1 MGRIRALSSEMH
13 AAETALLRSH
23 RAMVDGQR
31 RATLVFALLFRSRE
45 MCARSAAEES
55 PAQQVARRGTIESSM
70 SAGAA
75 GFMVKPFT
83 RDALIAKM
91 RRILSAAR

>member
-1 MGRIRALSSEMH
+1 
-13 AAETALLRSH
+13 
-23 RAMVDGQR
+23 
-31 RATLVFALLFRSRE
+31 
-45 MCARSAAEES
+45 
-55 PAQQVARRGTIESSM
+55 M